1 MGRNY
6 QPTVLTPDGE
16 SFLID
21 LLNKGVSKA
30 RVLTR
35 ARVLLALGQGKKVDD
50 VARDLFVG
58 VNTVYDIRRLYF
70 ADGLDRAI
78 YDAPRSGAPVQIS
91 PKVRAEIT
99 ALACTEAPEGHT
111 VWTLQMLADR
121 AVQLQFIDTISYGS
135 VHNILKKTSY
145 SPKNKPNGA

>member
-35 ARVLLALGQGKKVDD
+35 SRVLLALGQGKKVDD
-50 VARDLFVG
+50 V
-58 VNTVYDIRRLYF
+58 
-70 ADGLDRAI
+70 AI